1 VSDRIVLIACMLCAV
16 SPAAAQDRALRD
28 PMQPFVPTADAAGV
42 NAVPRGPRL
51 TGVFISA
58 NRRVAVIDGELY
70 REGDEVRGLKIIA
83 IEPNSVSLRRGN
95 EAVAVHLSTEG
106 NQAATHSG
114 DPRP

>member
-1 VSDRIVLIACMLCAV
+1 VSERIVLLTFLLYAV
-16 SPAAAQDRALRD
+16 SPAAAQERALRD
-28 PMQPFVPTADAAGV
+28 PMQPFVPTADATGV

-70 REGDEVRGLKIIA
+70 REGEEVRGLKIVA
-83 IEPNSVSLRRGN
+83 IEPTSVSLRRGN

-106 NQAATHSG
+106 NQAATNSG